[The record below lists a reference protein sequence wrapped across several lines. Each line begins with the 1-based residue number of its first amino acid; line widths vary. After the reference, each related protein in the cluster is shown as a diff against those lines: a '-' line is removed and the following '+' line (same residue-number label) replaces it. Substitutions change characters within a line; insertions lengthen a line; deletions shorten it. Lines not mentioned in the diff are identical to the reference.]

1 MTPRHRTIAS
11 VLLVAALIAACWHF
25 VGAGPT
31 LASASFLAT
40 IISVASLPVAALRGL
55 GAVFLGLLG
64 FLLLRAALGPALALG
79 AALALA
85 LAGLCWAPTLVL
97 RRLCFVLPSLLF
109 LIFATTLLMY
119 LAPGNPFAQENV
131 ASPQVE
137 AALRAQ
143 YGVPENAT
151 EFFWIYVRRLLVEG
165 SLGPS
170 IKVQGRMVEALILPA
185 LPVSLSLGALAL
197 TLAVVLGLALGINAG
212 LRPNSRADYG
222 SMGLAMVGIS
232 LPNFVIGSLFAI
244 VFALKLQILPVAGW
258 GGFRHLVLPTV
269 TLALPYAAYVA
280 RLARAGTIEVM
291 QQDFIRTARAKG
303 LPEHRVVLGHALRGA
318 LMPVVSYLGP
328 AAAGILTGSFVVESL
343 FGIPGMGQ
351 WFVKGAINRDYSVVL
366 GTAIIYASLVT
377 VFNLLVDL
385 AYAWLDPRLRSST

>member
-1 MTPRHRTIAS
+1 MTPRTI
-11 VLLVAALIAACWHF
+11 VLALLTTALIAGFWRF
-25 VGAGPT
+25 LGTGAT
-31 LASASFLAT
+31 LAT
-40 IISVASLPVAALRGL
+40 ISFLGAIIFIASLPPAAVRSL
-55 GAVFLGLLG
+55 GAMFLGLLA
-64 FLLLRAALGPALALG
+64 FLLLRPSFGVAVALAVAVPLTLVG
-79 AALALA
+79 WR
-85 LAGLCWAPTLVL
+85 WAPTLVL
-97 RRLCFVLPSLLF
+97 RRLSFVLPSLVF

-143 YGVPENAT
+143 YGVPEDAV
-151 EFFWIYVRRLLVEG
+151 EFFWIYVRRLLVDG

-197 TLAVVLGLALGINAG
+197 TLAVVLGLALGVNAG
-212 LRPNSRADYG
+212 LRPNSRADYA
-222 SMGLAMVGIS
+222 SMGLAMAGIS

-258 GGFRHLVLPTV
+258 GGFRHLVLPTI

-303 LPEHRVVLGHALRGA
+303 LPEHRIVLGHALRGA
-318 LMPVVSYLGP
+318 IMPVVSYLGP

-385 AYAWLDPRLRSST
+385 AYAWLDPRLRGSG